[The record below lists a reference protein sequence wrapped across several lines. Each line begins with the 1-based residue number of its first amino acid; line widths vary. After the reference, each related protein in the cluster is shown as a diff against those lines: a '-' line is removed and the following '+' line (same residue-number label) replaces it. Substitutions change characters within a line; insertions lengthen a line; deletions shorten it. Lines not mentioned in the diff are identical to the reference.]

1 MPCQTLAIEFLPAF
15 GAVAPAEWRRVLAR
29 SDSPVVFLTQE
40 WQQTWWDV
48 YGRGTLLL
56 AAARHEGR
64 LVALAPLFAD
74 EGMAYFVGSGG
85 CGSDYLD
92 FVGDVSA
99 PDTLDGLLTAVRDRV
114 RDFVGFRFYLVP
126 DASRTGALLRGAA
139 SRLGLK
145 LCDEGELVAPVL
157 ELGAPPAVEAL
168 LDKKT
173 LRQAERCFERTGTL
187 TVNEAREAQDILPHL
202 DAFFRQHIERW
213 RATPFPSLFLEPR
226 HCDFYRRL
234 VGAASD
240 AGWLRFTRLEWQ
252 DRTIAAHFG
261 FCHGGRYLYY
271 KPTFATDLARHSP
284 GQVLLRKLVRSA
296 MADQATVFDFGLGNE
311 AYKARFTTATPTV
324 RTWGLYAP
332 GQRPH

>member
-1 MPCQTLAIEFLPAF
+1 MPCQTLAIEFLPAI
-15 GAVAPAEWRRVLAR
+15 AALPRAEWQRVLSR
-29 SDSPVVFLTQE
+29 SDSNVVFLTQE

-64 LVALAPLFAD
+64 LVAMAPLFAD
-74 EGMAYFVGSGG
+74 DGMAYFIGSGG

-126 DASRTGALLRGAA
+126 DASRTGGLLRAA
-139 SRLGLK
+139 AGRLGLE
-145 LCDEGELVAPVL
+145 LVDEGEWPAPVL
-157 ELGAPPAVEAL
+157 DLGAPQAVEAI
-168 LDKKT
+168 LDKRT
-173 LRQAERCFERTGTL
+173 LRQAERFFERAGTL
-187 TVNEAREAQDILPHL
+187 TVSVARSGRDILPHL
-202 DAFFRQHIERW
+202 DEFFRQHVERW
-213 RATPFPSLFLEPR
+213 RPTPFPSLFLEPR

-261 FCHGGRYLYY
+261 FCHAGHYLYY
-271 KPTFATDLARHSP
+271 KPTFSTDLARHSP
-284 GQVLLRKLVRSA
+284 GQLLLQKLVRAA

-332 GQRPH
+332 GRRPD